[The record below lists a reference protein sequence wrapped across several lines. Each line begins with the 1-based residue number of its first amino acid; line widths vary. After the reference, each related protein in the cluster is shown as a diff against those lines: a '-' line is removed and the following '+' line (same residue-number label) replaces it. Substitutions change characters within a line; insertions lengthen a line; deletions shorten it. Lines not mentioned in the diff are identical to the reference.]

1 MNKAPFVLII
11 AALSLARCMGT
22 HESGQRIYASYCA
35 NCHLDDGKGLG
46 ALIPPLANSDYLA
59 ANRKK
64 LPLVI
69 RYGLQDTI
77 VVNGVVYAEKMAG
90 MPGLNEIQVTNLLNY
105 IGQSWGNNIEPFTFD
120 EVKKTLDEAAA
131 LRK

>member
-1 MNKAPFVLII
+1 MNKTPFILII
-11 AALSLARCMGT
+11 AALFLARCMDT
-22 HESGQRIYASYCA
+22 HEGGQRIYASYCA

-77 VVNGVVYAEKMAG
+77 VVNGVIYAEKMAG

-120 EVKKTLDEAAA
+120 EVKKTLDEAAS

>member
-1 MNKAPFVLII
+1 
-11 AALSLARCMGT
+11 MGT
-22 HESGQRIYASYCA
+22 HEGGQRIYASYCA

-120 EVKKTLDEAAA
+120 EVKKTLDEAAS

>member
-1 MNKAPFVLII
+1 MKKIPFVLILVLL
-11 AALSLARCMGT
+11 ALARCMGT
-22 HESGQRIYASYCA
+22 HESGQRVYASYCA

-46 ALIPPLANSDYLA
+46 ALIPPLANSDYLTT
-59 ANRKK
+59 NRAQ
-64 LPLVI
+64 LPLIV

-77 VVNGVVYAEKMAG
+77 VVNGVTYAEKMAG

-105 IGQSWGNNIEPFTFD
+105 IGQSWGNDIEPFTFD
-120 EVKKTLDEAAA
+120 EVKKTLDEAAS

>member
-1 MNKAPFVLII
+1 MNKIPFVLIV
-11 AALSLARCMGT
+11 ALLALARCMGT
-22 HESGQRIYASYCA
+22 HESGQRIYATYCA
-35 NCHLDDGKGLG
+35 NCHLDDGKGIG
-46 ALIPPLANSDYLA
+46 ALIPPLANSDYLQ
-59 ANRKK
+59 ANRAR
-64 LPLVI
+64 LPLIV

-77 VVNGVVYAEKMAG
+77 VVNGVTYAEKMAG

-120 EVKKTLDEAAA
+120 EVKKTLDEAAL

>member
-46 ALIPPLANSDYLA
+46 ALIPPLANSDYLG

-77 VVNGVVYAEKMAG
+77 VVNGVTYAEKMAG
-90 MPGLNEIQVTNLLNY
+90 MPGLNEIQVTNLL
-105 IGQSWGNNIEPFTFD
+105 NNIEPFTFD

>member
-1 MNKAPFVLII
+1 
-11 AALSLARCMGT
+11 
-22 HESGQRIYASYCA
+22 
-35 NCHLDDGKGLG
+35 
-46 ALIPPLANSDYLA
+46 
-59 ANRKK
+59 
-64 LPLVI
+64 
-69 RYGLQDTI
+69 
-77 VVNGVVYAEKMAG
+77 MAG

>member
-1 MNKAPFVLII
+1 MNKTPFILII

-22 HESGQRIYASYCA
+22 HEGGQRIYASYCA

-77 VVNGVVYAEKMAG
+77 VVNGVTYAEKMAG